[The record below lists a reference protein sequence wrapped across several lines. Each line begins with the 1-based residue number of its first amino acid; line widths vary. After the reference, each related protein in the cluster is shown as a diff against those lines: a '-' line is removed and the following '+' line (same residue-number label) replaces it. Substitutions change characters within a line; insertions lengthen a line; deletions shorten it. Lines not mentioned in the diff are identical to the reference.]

1 MRQCK
6 VATEVS
12 NETLRVKKTN
22 QRRSGAVTVEYILL
36 LTIVGLGAL
45 VGLAQVRNSLIDELT
60 DLATAIMAI
69 TP

>member
-6 VATEVS
+6 VATQVS
-12 NETLRVKKTN
+12 TETQRVKKTN

>member
-1 MRQCK
+1 MRQCQ
-6 VATEVS
+6 VTTQVS
-12 NETLRVKKTN
+12 TGAQGVKRMN
-22 QRRSGAVTVEYILL
+22 RRRSGAVTVEYILL

-45 VGLAQVRNSLIDELT
+45 VGLAQVRNSLINELT